1 MISISEEMRI
11 KRPFTTEFC
20 EVINQALSEN
30 PNMSLAEFAEGIEE
44 VHKEERRDRLIEAEK
59 RQFGVEE

>member
-11 KRPFTTEFC
+11 KHPFTTGFC
-20 EVINQALSEN
+20 EVINQALLEN
-30 PNMSLAEFAEGIEE
+30 PNMSLAEFAEGVEE
-44 VHKEERRDRLIEAEK
+44 VHKEERRERLIEAEK